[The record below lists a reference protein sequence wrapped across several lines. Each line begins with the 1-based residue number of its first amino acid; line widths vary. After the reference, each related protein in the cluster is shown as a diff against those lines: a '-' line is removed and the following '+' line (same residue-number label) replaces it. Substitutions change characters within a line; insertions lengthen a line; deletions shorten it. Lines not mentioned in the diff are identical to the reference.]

1 MTGRRRCV
9 TIRYIRHMNPC
20 LLPFAEPT
28 LADASRV
35 RECVAE
41 ARGQGNDLSFANI
54 YLLREKYA
62 TTVAMENGVL
72 YRHYGGNGRLQGYA
86 FPCGAVDTEAALGRI
101 ETDAVI
107 RQRPLQ
113 FCLLTDEES
122 ERLRDWRPG
131 RFSFASDPGDAD
143 YLYRRS
149 DLAELPGT
157 AYHRKRNHIAR
168 FEKLFPDWRYEPLT
182 ADNGADALMVAHAWM
197 EGREEAA
204 ALEHELRAIQHALEH
219 IAELQ
224 LCGGLIRVRQ
234 QPVAMSIASFISPAV
249 ADVHYEKCLPAFRD
263 AFPVINRELARRLR
277 CDFINREEDLNQPG
291 LRQAKESYRPALLLC
306 KYSALALMS
315 C

>member
-1 MTGRRRCV
+1 
-9 TIRYIRHMNPC
+9 MNPDP
-20 LLPFAEPT
+20 LPFAEPT

-35 RECVAE
+35 RECVA
-41 ARGQGNDLSFANI
+41 AAGGRGNDLSFANI

-86 FPCGAVDTEAALGRI
+86 FPCGAADAEAALCRI
-101 ETDAVI
+101 EADAAAL
-107 RQRPLQ
+107 QRPLQ
-113 FCLLTDEES
+113 FCLLTDEEA
-122 ERLRDWRPG
+122 EMLRRLRPG

-168 FEKLFPDWRYEPLT
+168 FEKLFPDCRYEALT
-182 ADNGADALMVAHAWM
+182 PDNGGEALMVARAWM
-197 EGREEAA
+197 EGREEPTP

-224 LCGGLIRVRQ
+224 LWGGLIRVRQ

-249 ADVHYEKCLPAFRD
+249 ADIHYEKCLPAFRD

-277 CDFINREEDLNQPG
+277 CDFINREEDLNHPG
-291 LRQAKESYRPALLLC
+291 LRQAKESYRPAMLLR
-306 KYSALALMS
+306 KFTARALSS

>member
-1 MTGRRRCV
+1 
-9 TIRYIRHMNPC
+9 MNPGP
-20 LLPFAEPT
+20 LPFAEPT

-35 RECVAE
+35 RECVA
-41 ARGQGNDLSFANI
+41 AAGGRGNDLSFTNI

-62 TTVAMENGVL
+62 TTVAMEDGVL

-86 FPCGAVDTEAALGRI
+86 FPCGAADAEAALCRI
-101 ETDAVI
+101 EADAAAL
-107 RQRPLQ
+107 QRPLQ
-113 FCLLTDEES
+113 FCLLTEEDA
-122 ERLRDWRPG
+122 EVLRCLRPG
-131 RFSFASDPGDAD
+131 RFSFAADPGDAD

-168 FEKLFPDWRYEPLT
+168 FEKLFPDWRYEALT
-182 ADNGADALMVAHAWM
+182 PDNGGDALVVARAWM
-197 EGREEAA
+197 EGREESTP

-224 LCGGLIRVRQ
+224 LCGGLIRVRH

-249 ADVHYEKCLPAFRD
+249 ADIHYEKCLPVFRD

-277 CDFINREEDLNQPG
+277 CDFINREEDLNHPG
-291 LRQAKESYRPALLLC
+291 LRQAKESYRPALLLR
-306 KYSALALMS
+306 KFTARALSS

>member
-1 MTGRRRCV
+1 
-9 TIRYIRHMNPC
+9 MNPDP
-20 LLPFAEPT
+20 LPFAEPT

-35 RECVAE
+35 RECVA
-41 ARGQGNDLSFANI
+41 AAGGRGNDLSFANI

-86 FPCGAVDTEAALGRI
+86 FPCGAADAEAALCRI
-101 ETDAVI
+101 EADAAAL
-107 RQRPLQ
+107 QRPLQ
-113 FCLLTDEES
+113 FCLLTDEEA
-122 ERLRDWRPG
+122 EMLRRLRPG

-168 FEKLFPDWRYEPLT
+168 FEKLFPDCRYEALT
-182 ADNGADALMVAHAWM
+182 PDNGGEALMVARAWM
-197 EGREEAA
+197 EGREEPTP

-234 QPVAMSIASFISPAV
+234 QPVAMSIASFISPDV
-249 ADVHYEKCLPAFRD
+249 ADIHYEKCLPAFRD

-277 CDFINREEDLNQPG
+277 CDFINREEDLNHPG
-291 LRQAKESYRPALLLC
+291 LRQAKESYRPALLLH
-306 KYSALALMS
+306 KFTAVPLSS